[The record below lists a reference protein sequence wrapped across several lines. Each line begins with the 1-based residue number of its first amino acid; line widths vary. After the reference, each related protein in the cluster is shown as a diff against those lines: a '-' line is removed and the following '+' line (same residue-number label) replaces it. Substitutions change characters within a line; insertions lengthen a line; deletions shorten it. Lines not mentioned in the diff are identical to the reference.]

1 MLATHMSPTNRL
13 TARAALWRRLWLLP
27 AALLLAA
34 IVGCAVALVSAWQIS
49 TIPGQ
54 PVTMLQFWHTWSASP
69 FMACVLPALALLIAA
84 LVIRYYAAH
93 PELTLKRTGS
103 ILLRHKWLYF
113 MLIPG
118 ALFYAF
124 FKFMPLTKLIIVF
137 EEFLPPVGIAGSRF
151 VGLDNFTKL
160 FSDRQFARL
169 FSNTLILAV
178 YNMVFYFPVPLA
190 LALLLNELRAQRYKR
205 TVQSLLYLPHF
216 LSWTV
221 LVSLVYIFF
230 SPSGGIITD
239 LIRALGATPP
249 NLLASPEFFRPMV
262 IIELIWK
269 EAGWG
274 TIIYLA
280 ALSGV
285 DDQIYEAAL
294 IDGASRM
301 RQLWH
306 ITLPSIRGT
315 IITLLILR
323 MGTFMDTGYEQLVLM
338 VNSLNRQVG
347 EVFDTFVFYKG
358 IQEGFF
364 SYTSAVGIFK
374 AVVSLV
380 LVLSTNRIAKWFD
393 EEGIY

>member
-1 MLATHMSPTNRL
+1 MLAAPSSPANRL
-13 TARAALWRRLWLLP
+13 TPRAALWRRLWLVPAVLL
-27 AALLLAA
+27 AALL
-34 IVGCAVALVSAWQIS
+34 IGCAYALIGAWQAS
-49 TIPGQ
+49 TLPGQ
-54 PVTMLQFWHTWSASP
+54 PVTMLAFWRAWSASP
-69 FMACVLPALALLIAA
+69 FMACVVPMLALLIAA
-84 LVIRYYAAH
+84 LIVRYYAVH
-93 PELTLKRTGS
+93 PEQSLRRTAQ
-103 ILLRHKWLYF
+103 IALRNQWLYL
-113 MLIPG
+113 MLLPG
-118 ALFYAF
+118 VLFYAL
-124 FKFMPLTKLIIVF
+124 FKFMPLTKLVIVF

-160 FSDRQFARL
+160 FSDRQFMQL

-178 YNMVFYFPVPLA
+178 YNMVFYFPVPLL

-230 SPSGGIITD
+230 SPSGGIVTD
-239 LIRALGATPP
+239 LLRALGATPP
-249 NLLASPEFFRPMV
+249 NLLASPEYFRPMV

-306 ITLPSIRGT
+306 ITLPCIRGT

-374 AVVSLV
+374 AFVSLV